1 MKVPFYSSLFSAF
14 SSNEKPKKLRLNMD
28 YKIIVLDLD
37 GTLTNRD
44 KIITP
49 RTKEALMKAQEAGK
63 IVVLASGRPTAGVE
77 PLAKE
82 LELARF
88 GSYILSYNG
97 GMITNC
103 KTGEVIF
110 SSLLPVEAN
119 KKIMGLAKKYGVD
132 FLTYEGEEIITNNDA
147 SIYAHKESKIN
158 HLTLRQVDD
167 MEEHVNF
174 PVAKFLLLDDG
185 DYLATVE
192 PKVKAAMGKN
202 FAVYRSEPYFLEVLP
217 KGIDKA
223 QSLER
228 LLQHLGMT
236 KEEMIACGD
245 GYNDLTMIQYAGLGV
260 AMENAVLPV
269 RKAADYITA
278 SNNEDGVGL
287 VVEKFMLA

>member
-1 MKVPFYSSLFSAF
+1 
-14 SSNEKPKKLRLNMD
+14 MD

-44 KIITP
+44 KVITP

-82 LELARF
+82 
-88 GSYILSYNG
+88 
-97 GMITNC
+97 
-103 KTGEVIF
+103 
-110 SSLLPVEAN
+110 
-119 KKIMGLAKKYGVD
+119 YGVD
-132 FLTYEGEEIITNNDA
+132 FLTYEGEEIITNNDQCV
-147 SIYAHKESKIN
+147 YAHKESKIN
-158 HLTLRQVDD
+158 HLPLRQVDN

-278 SNNEDGVGL
+278 SNNDDGVGL

>member
-1 MKVPFYSSLFSAF
+1 
-14 SSNEKPKKLRLNMD
+14 MD

-119 KKIMGLAKKYGVD
+119 KKIMGLAKEYGVD

-167 MEEHVNF
+167 
-174 PVAKFLLLDDG
+174 KFLLLDDG